1 MEDAT
6 AIAPS
11 ATDEIKSVLNI
22 IDEFVGD
29 LDSFMESNHPTF
41 QFQQICMCKAF
52 RFSNIKSNADVSGNL
67 TRLSRLFTIR
77 YSR

>member
-1 MEDAT
+1 LEDAT

-29 LDSFMESNHPTF
+29 LDSFME
-41 QFQQICMCKAF
+41 
-52 RFSNIKSNADVSGNL
+52 R
-67 TRLSRLFTIR
+67 
-77 YSR
+77 